1 MDRAIQLQLFVFIF
15 FLLFVSKLGTAQS
28 ICPRASVKRC
38 SLTGTVRNATQGGQN
53 PESNP
58 RSLYYEADVLISRT
72 PCRHLFSISNRNTR
86 YNFFFMPDMIQNISA
101 LNLCQSLFIDD
112 NPRTALTLNDIQH
125 KLGLL
130 KTSRGPMVR
139 DSGLF

>member
-1 MDRAIQLQLFVFIF
+1 
-15 FLLFVSKLGTAQS
+15 
-28 ICPRASVKRC
+28 
-38 SLTGTVRNATQGGQN
+38 
-53 PESNP
+53 
-58 RSLYYEADVLISRT
+58 
-72 PCRHLFSISNRNTR
+72 
-86 YNFFFMPDMIQNISA
+86 MIQNISA

-112 NPRTALTLNDIQH
+112 NSRTALTLNDIQH